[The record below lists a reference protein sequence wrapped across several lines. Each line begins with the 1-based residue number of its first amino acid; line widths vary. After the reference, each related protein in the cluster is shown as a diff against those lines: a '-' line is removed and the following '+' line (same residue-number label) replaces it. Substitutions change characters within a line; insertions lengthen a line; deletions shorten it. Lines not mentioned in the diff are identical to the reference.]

1 MTPVRPNHTGL
12 LEAGMTKIVYE
23 VVPHDGGWAYRLGT
37 VYSET
42 FFSHD
47 EALEAA
53 RIVAAEQQMGG
64 DSEEISYQ
72 DENGV
77 WHQEIADGND
87 RPEIEII
94 DTRDH
99 TLSGDTGVGRSS

>member
-1 MTPVRPNHTGL
+1 MI
-12 LEAGMTKIVYE
+12 KIIYE
-23 VVPHDGGWAYRLGT
+23 VVPHDGGWAYRLGG

-42 FFSHD
+42 FPSHD

-53 RIVAAEQQMGG
+53 RIVAAEQQLGG

-72 DENGV
+72 DEKGV
-77 WHQEIADGND
+77 WHHEMVDGND

-94 DTRDH
+94 DTAAPQA
-99 TLSGDTGVGRSS
+99 SGA